1 MKIPLF
7 LLAIAIMAITA
18 SAASAQKQVV
28 ADNKLVVGYWV
39 PWGGVP
45 VSAVDMT
52 KYTHIN

>member
-1 MKIPLF
+1 MKF
-7 LLAIAIMAITA
+7 STLAL
-18 SAASAQKQVV
+18 AASAIAV
-28 ADNKLVVGYWV
+28 ASAVPVEKRAAGNNVVVGYWV